1 MLAKFKPTIVLTSIC
16 IIVALLLSCVNLI
29 TAPEIA
35 KQEERKAKAALY
47 DAYNGGNSVEFT
59 QLTAG
64 DLMGLTLPAE
74 IKEIHSASAGGYVF
88 IGVTGS
94 YGGDIKVA
102 VGVNA
107 YGAITG
113 VKVVSNS
120 DTPNKIQGVLNAIE
134 GGKGKYNGQNKDTF
148 NGVIVAGSTVSSDA
162 CALIVDAALRAFS
175 SLKGEDARTDDQV
188 FADNLAIVLDLEGK
202 TFTKWFATAII
213 TGVDE
218 IYTTADAA
226 DGVVFVIGD
235 KLIGVKAD
243 GTVTDTVAM
252 YDRAAEKV
260 TTTAEDIA
268 AVEAAYAIFETAGT
282 TEIALPDGAKATV
295 KKAYVTAGGTYV
307 FEMQANDCYSM
318 LFGHGAHK
326 PINFTV
332 SIGAD
337 GKIIDIVTTSHAESN
352 GYGKKCATEEFYAS
366 FRGATREDVLDSVPA
381 FDINDFDSKDYETSI
396 IPDGTTGPGIIANAT
411 VTTYYYQNAV
421 LDAFDAFLK
430 LTENA

>member
-16 IIVALLLSCVNLI
+16 IIVALLLSCVNII
-29 TAPEIA
+29 TAPAIA

-47 DAYNGGNSVEFT
+47 SAYNGGNNVDFT
-59 QLTAG
+59 QLTSEELAEYAIP
-64 DLMGLTLPAE
+64 DE
-74 IKEIHSASAGGYVF
+74 IKEVHSASAGGYVF

-94 YGGDIKVA
+94 YGGDIKIA
-102 VGVNA
+102 VGVDA
-107 YGAITG
+107 DGAITG

-134 GGKGKYNGQNKDTF
+134 GANGKYNGQNKDNLTS
-148 NGVIVAGSTVSSDA
+148 VIVAGSTVSSDA
-162 CALIVDAALRAFS
+162 CALVVDAALRAFS
-175 SLKGEDARTDDQV
+175 TLKGEDARTDEQV
-188 FADNLAIVLDLEGK
+188 FADNLNVVLGTEGK
-202 TFTKWFATAII
+202 KLTRWFNTAVI
-213 TGVDE
+213 TGIDA
-218 IYTTADAA
+218 IYTTSDAA
-226 DGVVFVIGD
+226 DGIVMIIGE

-243 GTVTDTVAM
+243 GTVTDTVSM
-252 YDRAAEKV
+252 YDKKAEKV
-260 TTTAEDIA
+260 ATTADDLA
-268 AVEAAYAIFETAGT
+268 TVNAAYEIYQTAT
-282 TEIALPDGAKATV
+282 PVEIALPSGVKASV
-295 KKAYVTAGGTYV
+295 KKVSKTAAGTYV
-307 FEMQANDCYSM
+307 FEMQADDCYSM

-337 GKIIDIVTTSHAESN
+337 GKIIDIITTSHAESN
-352 GYGKKCATEEFYAS
+352 GFGKKCATEEFYAS

-381 FDINDFDSKDYETSI
+381 FDINDFDPEDYEASI